1 MPPLLW
7 DRLATTGKDWQDD
20 RNPDW
25 VFEQFISIFTSQLLQ
40 ESDIFMRPDSLS
52 DMEDREE
59 DREVD
64 T

>member
-1 MPPLLW
+1 M
-7 DRLATTGKDWQDD
+7 GKSQTDNDWQDD
-20 RNPDW
+20 RNPLADW

-40 ESDIFMRPDSLS
+40 ESRIFMRPDSLS

-59 DREVD
+59 DKEED